1 MFKESEDSITS
12 TRLEAVCLLYRRVT
26 IDVINELHHTYSLS
40 VLDKESL
47 ITGIYCYISDHFHEI
62 KDLKRSIHEQ
72 KKLADSFEEME
83 NRIKIILTGYKYKQ
97 MSINIILATIVEAVR
112 TYHGQILFENSL

>member
-1 MFKESEDSITS
+1 
-12 TRLEAVCLLYRRVT
+12 
-26 IDVINELHHTYSLS
+26 
-40 VLDKESL
+40 
-47 ITGIYCYISDHFHEI
+47 
-62 KDLKRSIHEQ
+62 
-72 KKLADSFEEME
+72 ME